1 MVSDMSLIEIEQID
15 ATNLKINCD
24 KGYAK
29 ELNDF
34 FTFKVPNY
42 QYTPAYRNKIW
53 DGQIRLFNLFTRTLY
68 CGLLHQLEKFCS
80 DRNYSYTLN
89 LKKQETSQ
97 FEDITKF
104 LSKLKLSNG
113 KQKIELH
120 DHQRSAIVDAIMNKR
135 CLLLSPTGS
144 GKSLIIYCLVRYFL
158 QNIPDK
164 KILIITPTTG
174 LVTQLQS
181 DFLEYS
187 HDDEEFSGKD
197 IHTIFSG
204 KEKQTNNRVVIST
217 WQSLYKLNESFFE
230 DFSVVVGDEC
240 HLYKAKS
247 LTTLLSKLKNAYYRF
262 GTTGTLDDSKTHKLV
277 IEGLFGPTIKVV
289 TTKELIDKNILAN
302 LKINCLV
309 LSHDDEKKKE
319 VKRVKYQEEIDWLVK
334 SKERNEFICEL
345 SAKLKGNTLIL
356 FNYVEKHGK
365 LLYEMIPEFT
375 DKEIYFIHGKT
386 DVEDREMIRKYLDL
400 NDNCVLIASYGTCST
415 GINIKNIH
423 NIIFASPSKS
433 VIRVLQSIGRGL
445 RISSSKDKATLYDV
459 SDDLSWKS
467 YENHTLKHL
476 HERIKIYTNE
486 KFNYELFKIRL
497 KEKL

>member
-1 MVSDMSLIEIEQID
+1 MVNDMSLIKIEQID
-15 ATNLKINCD
+15 AVHLKVDCE

-29 ELNDF
+29 ELNDY

-42 QYTPAYRNKIW
+42 QYTPAYKNKIW

-68 CGLLHQLEKFCS
+68 CGLLGQLEKFCN
-80 DRNYSYTLN
+80 DRNYSYTLST
-89 LKKQETSQ
+89 KKQNEID
-97 FEDITKF
+97 FENINVF
-104 LSKLKLSNG
+104 LDNLPLSNG
-113 KQKIELH
+113 KEKIKLH
-120 DHQRSAIVDAIMNKR
+120 DHQRSAIIDAIMNKR

-144 GKSLIIYCLVRYFL
+144 GKSLIIYCLIRYFL
-158 QNIPDK
+158 NNIKDK

-174 LVTQLQS
+174 LVTQLHS
-181 DFLEYS
+181 DFTEYS
-187 HDDEEFSGKD
+187 KDDDTFSSKD
-197 IHTIFSG
+197 IHSIFSG
-204 KEKQTNNRVVIST
+204 KEKETDKRVIIST
-217 WQSLYKLNESFFE
+217 WQSLYKLNEKYFD
-230 DFSVVVGDEC
+230 DFSVVIGDEC

-247 LTTLLSKLKNAYYRF
+247 LTTLLTKLKNAYYRF

-289 TTKELIDKNILAN
+289 TTKELIEKNILAN

-309 LSHDDEKKKE
+309 LNHPDESKKE
-319 VKRVKYQEEIDWLVK
+319 VKRVTYQEEIDWIVK
-334 SKERNEFICEL
+334 SKSRNEFICNL
-345 SAKLKGNTLIL
+345 ASKINGNTLIL

-365 LLYEMIPEFT
+365 LLFDMMSEHT
-375 DKEIYFIHGKT
+375 DKETYFIHGKT
-386 DVEDREMIRKYLDL
+386 DVDDRESIRKYLDKE
-400 NDNCVLIASYGTCST
+400 DNCILIASYGTCST

-445 RISSSKDKATLYDV
+445 RISSSKDKATLYDI

-467 YENHTLKHL
+467 YENHTMKHL

-497 KEKL
+497 EEKS